1 MKKVLFYSPDFDL
14 CYSLL
19 MFLQDKYIVTTS
31 TDFNVLKSLINNS
44 DFDLVMIDSEPNKKI
59 ERFCSAIK
67 NSTSDLKIILTF
79 VYSKKTSAAENRLRD
94 YISAVFY
101 KPFDL
106 TDISNILPGIFTSS
120 TAQVK

>member
-1 MKKVLFYSPDFDL
+1 
-14 CYSLL
+14 